1 MRRRS
6 PPTGALDPADAARW
20 RASLVVGLV
29 VAVVVWAL
37 LEALRRAAVD
47 VERSVEDV
55 WTAGKRLAQNTQAA
69 HLLDATRDGGVALL
83 HELERH
89 RDLAGGP
96 QP

>member
-1 MRRRS
+1 MRRR
-6 PPTGALDPADAARW
+6 PPPPVLDRADARRW
-20 RASLVVGLV
+20 RISLVVGLL
-29 VAVVVWAL
+29 VALVVWGL

-69 HLLDATRDGGVALL
+69 HLLGGTRDGGVALL
-83 HELERH
+83 EELERH
-89 RDLAGGP
+89 RDLTGDP

>member
-1 MRRRS
+1 MRRR
-6 PPTGALDPADAARW
+6 PPPALDPADAARW

-55 WTAGKRLAQNTQAA
+55 WTAGKRLAQNTQTA
-69 HLLDATRDGGVALL
+69 HLLNGTRAGGVALL
-83 HELERH
+83 DELERH
-89 RDLAGGP
+89 RDPTGDP